1 MSAHGPHVRR
11 ASSRGRRGS
20 VLVEFSF
27 VVAIAS
33 VIFFAAF
40 EFCRVAMIRH
50 TVDNA
55 VYAGIRSGLVPGAD
69 ATTVALSSRRVLVR
83 YGIDDARIT
92 VTPPKLA
99 ADTQRLRLDI
109 EVPLDANSLV
119 ATNFFQ
125 GRVIK
130 RSLSMP
136 REAAP

>member
-11 ASSRGRRGS
+11 APPRGRRGS

-40 EFCRVAMIRH
+40 ECCRVAMIRH

-69 ATTVALSSRRVLVR
+69 ATTVALRARQVLIR

-99 ADTQRLRLDI
+99 AGTQQLRLDI

-119 ATNFFQ
+119 ATNFFR
-125 GRVIK
+125 GRVIE

-136 REAAP
+136 REAAR